1 MERILS
7 VEQTRAA
14 DEYTVTG
21 LGLSRE
27 ILTERAAAAVADEIR
42 KRLYGGRV
50 LVCVG
55 KGNNG
60 EDGRIIA
67 RMLSSCHGFTVATL
81 NVYNGIFKLLDKKFD
96 IIVDCIFGTGL
107 NREVEGKYKEAI
119 EKINASGAYVVS
131 CDIAS
136 GLNGNTGRIMGAAVK
151 ANLTVAIQEY
161 KLGHFLNDGP
171 DYSGEIVARDIGIS
185 IWGDGYSKR
194 LNDEDAAK
202 FFPKRARNVNKGNFG
217 KTAVFGGSKNFPGSA
232 LLSLSALSAL
242 RTGPGYSCLAVP
254 ECVYNAV
261 AGRNPECTMTA
272 FPDDGEK
279 IVYDEEKIKSLF
291 KYDSIAFGMGVG
303 VNENVYKT
311 LSYIIKNYT
320 GNFVVDADGLNALSL
335 FGTDIL
341 KEKSCKIV
349 LTPHVGEFARLLA
362 KDKAEVLKDPVSIAT
377 AFAKE
382 FGVVLVLKNAV
393 TVITDGEETYINTT
407 GNQGMAKGGSGD
419 VLSGVIA
426 GILAGTDEILLGA
439 ASACYLFGKAGDIA
453 EKKSNVYSLTA
464 TDVAEALPEAV
475 SSVIR

>member
-1 MERILS
+1 
-7 VEQTRAA
+7 
-14 DEYTVTG
+14 
-21 LGLSRE
+21 
-27 ILTERAAAAVADEIR
+27 
-42 KRLYGGRV
+42 
-50 LVCVG
+50 
-55 KGNNG
+55 
-60 EDGRIIA
+60 
-67 RMLSSCHGFTVATL
+67 
-81 NVYNGIFKLLDKKFD
+81 
-96 IIVDCIFGTGL
+96 
-107 NREVEGKYKEAI
+107 
-119 EKINASGAYVVS
+119 
-131 CDIAS
+131 
-136 GLNGNTGRIMGAAVK
+136 
-151 ANLTVAIQEY
+151 
-161 KLGHFLNDGP
+161 
-171 DYSGEIVARDIGIS
+171 
-185 IWGDGYSKR
+185 
-194 LNDEDAAK
+194 
-202 FFPKRARNVNKGNFG
+202 
-217 KTAVFGGSKNFPGSA
+217 
-232 LLSLSALSAL
+232 
-242 RTGPGYSCLAVP
+242 
-254 ECVYNAV
+254 
-261 AGRNPECTMTA
+261 MTA

-320 GNFVVDADGLNALSL
+320 GNLVVDADGLNALSL

-362 KDKAEVLKDPVSIAT
+362 KDKEEVLKDPVSIAT